1 MKGRSRL
8 TNLTLFYDKVTHLV
22 DEGKAV
28 DVVHVD
34 FTKAFDTVCHNIL
47 MKKLA
52 TRGLD
57 GHTLHWVKHCWT
69 ARPKELWPMEF
80 NPSGSQSQAVSPR
93 AQYWGHSY
101 PASLSIL
108 LITGCIKYKQ
118 EKMKHIILI

>member
-22 DEGKAV
+22 DEGKGV

-57 GHTLHWVKHCWT
+57 GHTLHWVKHWLDGW
-69 ARPKELWPMEF
+69 AKRIVA
-80 NPSGSQSQAVSPR
+80 SGFKSSWHPLMGGVPQGSVLGPLLFSIFIKDLDDSQ
-93 AQYWGHSY
+93 
-101 PASLSIL
+101 
-108 LITGCIKYKQ
+108 
-118 EKMKHIILI
+118 